1 MWYGKEGKDIFF
13 LEQVMFLESYGD
25 QYGVRVTPSH
35 EDEDSYSRP
44 ANFNRLRTHLASMFT
59 TQIFEPTHIPV
70 SSTALRIPCSAGV
83 IRDSLT

>member
-1 MWYGKEGKDIFF
+1 
-13 LEQVMFLESYGD
+13 MFLESYGD

-35 EDEDSYSRP
+35 EGNDSYPRP
-44 ANFNRLRTHLASMFT
+44 ANFIRLCMHTSHQAPRIDAYSGHVYHSNL
-59 TQIFEPTHIPV
+59 QLPV